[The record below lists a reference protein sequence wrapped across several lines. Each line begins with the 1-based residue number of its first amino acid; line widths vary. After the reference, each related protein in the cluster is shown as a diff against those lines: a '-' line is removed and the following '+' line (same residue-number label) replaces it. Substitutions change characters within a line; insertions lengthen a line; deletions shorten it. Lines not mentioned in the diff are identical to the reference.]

1 MFGDHTQEAMLKN
14 AAEQQCKDN
23 PPCQPDQYA
32 TQGMVGGY
40 VECVPVRESLAGRI
54 RAKAGRAANEARKAE
69 KLTRLQY
76 LLAMHPEVAEILDLI
91 EEVG

>member
-1 MFGDHTQEAMLKN
+1 MFGDHTEEAMLKN
-14 AAEQQCKDN
+14 AAAQQSNAKS
-23 PPCQPDQYA
+23 PCQPGQYA
-32 TQGMVGGY
+32 KQGMAGDGGALG
-40 VECVPVRESLAGRI
+40 VRESLTGRI
-54 RAKAGRAANEARKAE
+54 AYKAVRAANEARKAE